1 MRFNVS
7 NTLID
12 IIYHMKKLYLV
23 AAIAF
28 PLTICSQ
35 TNTPIKSLNKFN
47 SKEEE
52 AVFNKVQKA
61 SFEYFR
67 KGAEPI
73 SGLGR
78 ERIHMDGNYPE
89 NDQTTVTSGGSGFGV
104 MALLVGIERKYISR
118 KEGVERLDKI
128 LHFLETAD
136 RFKGA
141 WPHWWYGE
149 TGKVRPFGTKDNG
162 GDLVETSYMLQ
173 GLLCL
178 RQYLQHG
185 TTAEKALAA
194 RADKLWKEVDFDWY
208 RNGQNILY

>member
-1 MRFNVS
+1 MPFDVS

-12 IIYHMKKLYLV
+12 IIDCMKKLYLI

-52 AVFNKVQKA
+52 AVFNQVQKA

-73 SGLGR
+73 SGMGR
-78 ERIHMDGNYPE
+78 ERIHLDGNYPE

-104 MALLVGIERKYISR
+104 MALLVGIDRKYISR

-162 GDLVETSYMLQ
+162 GDLVETSICFRGYF
-173 GLLCL
+173 
-178 RQYLQHG
+178 
-185 TTAEKALAA
+185 A
-194 RADKLWKEVDFDWY
+194 
-208 RNGQNILY
+208 